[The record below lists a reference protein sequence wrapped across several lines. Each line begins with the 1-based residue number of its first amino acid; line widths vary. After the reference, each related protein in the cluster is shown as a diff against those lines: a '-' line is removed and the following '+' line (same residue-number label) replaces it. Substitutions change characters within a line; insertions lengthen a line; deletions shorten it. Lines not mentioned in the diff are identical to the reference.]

1 MRKYLYI
8 WILCC
13 IFAVSCKQKDS
24 MIKSDTTQAP
34 RADKIDKV
42 LEKHQDIRIDP
53 YYWMNDREN
62 PEVIDYL
69 ERENAYFESIMQ
81 GTKGLQEELFKE
93 MKARIKE
100 DDTSVP
106 YYYNGY
112 YYITRYETGKD
123 YPIYTRRKESMQA
136 AEEILFDVNEMAK
149 DYAYYHLGGISISPD
164 NKWAAYAVDTV
175 SRRNYTI
182 YIKNLE
188 TDEVLEE
195 NISLTTGSSTWGN
208 DNQTLFYSRKDESTL
223 RPNQIFRHSIGTAS
237 KEDELLY
244 TEEDDTFVT
253 YVYKTRS
260 RKYIVIGSSSTLSDE
275 FRILDADTPM
285 GSFTIFQERTPNL
298 EYQIEHY
305 DTDFYILTNKDNA
318 KNFKIMKTGLKQT
331 QKENWQ
337 DLIAHRSE
345 VLVEGLDLFKDYMV
359 ISERIHGLNKL
370 RILDWKGEKDYY
382 LPFESETY
390 RVNTTQNPEFNTSK
404 LRYIFTSL
412 TTPVSVMEFDMDT
425 QENEVLKEQ
434 EVLGGTFDKENYIS
448 ERLWAPA
455 RDGKK
460 IPISVVYHKN
470 TKINSQTPL
479 LQYGYGS
486 YGVTIDPSFSTIRLS
501 LLDRGFVYAIA
512 HIRGSEYLGREWYED
527 GKMLNK
533 KNTFTDFID
542 VSKFLIE
549 QEYTSS
555 SHLYAMGGSAG
566 GLLMGAIVNMEPE
579 LYKGI
584 IAQVPFVDVLTTM
597 LDDSIPLTTGEYDEW
612 GNPEDKTYY
621 DYIKSYSPYDN
632 IEKKFYPN
640 ILITTGF
647 HDSQV
652 QYWEPAK
659 WIARLR
665 ENQTGKGVLLMQ
677 TNMDTGHSGGS
688 GRFESIKEVAME
700 YSFILNLEG
709 INK

>member
-1 MRKYLYI
+1 
-8 WILCC
+8 
-13 IFAVSCKQKDS
+13 
-24 MIKSDTTQAP
+24 MIKSNITEAP
-34 RADKIDKV
+34 GADKIDKV
-42 LEKHQDIRIDP
+42 LEKHEDIRVDP

-62 PEVIDYL
+62 PEVVDYL
-69 ERENAYFESIMQ
+69 ERENAYFESVMEN
-81 GTKGLQEELFKE
+81 TKGLQEDLFKE
-93 MKARIKE
+93 MKSRIKE

-106 YYYNGY
+106 YFFNGY

-123 YPIYTRRKESMQA
+123 YPVYTRRKDSMES
-136 AEEILFDVNEMAK
+136 AEEILFDVNEMAEG
-149 DYAYYHLGGISISPD
+149 YAYYHLGGVSISPD

-188 TDEVLEE
+188 TGNVLE
-195 NISLTTGSSTWGN
+195 NAITQTTGSSTWGN
-208 DNQTLFYSRKDESTL
+208 DNKTLFYSRKDLQSL
-223 RPNQIFRHSIGTAS
+223 RPNQIFRHSVGSEAD
-237 KEDELLY
+237 EDELLY

-275 FRILDADTPM
+275 FRILDANSPM
-285 GSFTIFQERTPNL
+285 EEFTIFQERTKEL

-305 DTDFYILTNKDNA
+305 EDHFYILTNKDKA
-318 KNFKIMKTGLKQT
+318 KNFKIMKTRLEQT
-331 QKENWQ
+331 SKENWV
-337 DLIAHRSE
+337 DVIPHKKE
-345 VLVEGLDLFKDYMV
+345 VLLEGLDLFKDYMV
-359 ISERIHGLNKL
+359 ISERTNGLNEI
-370 RILDWKGEKDYY
+370 RVIEWEGQKDYY

-390 RVNTTQNPEFNTSK
+390 QVDTMQNPEFNTTK
-404 LRYIFTSL
+404 LRYAYTSL
-412 TTPVSVMEFDMDT
+412 TTPASVIEFDMGT
-425 QENEVLKEQ
+425 KEIQVLKEQ
-434 EVLGGTFDKENYIS
+434 EVLGGTFTKDNYIS
-448 ERLWAPA
+448 QRLWATA
-455 RDGKK
+455 KDGKK
-460 IPISVVYHKN
+460 IPLSMVYHKD
-470 TKINSQTPL
+470 TKINKNTPL

-486 YGVTIDPSFSTIRLS
+486 YGVTIDPSFSSIRLS
-501 LLDRGFVYAIA
+501 LLDRGFVYVIA
-512 HIRGSEYLGREWYED
+512 HIRGSEYLGRDWYED

-555 SHLYAMGGSAG
+555 EHLYAMGGSAG

-579 LYKGI
+579 LYKAI

-612 GNPEDKTYY
+612 GNPNDKAYY

-632 IEKKFYPN
+632 IEKKSYPN

-659 WIARLR
+659 WLARLR
-665 ENQTGKGVLLMQ
+665 ENQTGNGVMLMQ

-709 INK
+709 INE

>member
-1 MRKYLYI
+1 
-8 WILCC
+8 
-13 IFAVSCKQKDS
+13 
-24 MIKSDTTQAP
+24 MIKSNITEAP
-34 RADKIDKV
+34 GADKIDKV
-42 LEKHQDIRIDP
+42 LEKHEDIRVDP

-62 PEVIDYL
+62 PEVVDYL
-69 ERENAYFESIMQ
+69 ERENAYFESVMEN
-81 GTKGLQEELFKE
+81 TKGLQEDLFKE
-93 MKARIKE
+93 MKSRIKE

-106 YYYNGY
+106 YFFNGY

-123 YPIYTRRKESMQA
+123 YPVYTRRKDSMES
-136 AEEILFDVNEMAK
+136 AEEILFDVNEMAEG
-149 DYAYYHLGGISISPD
+149 YAYYHLGGVSISPD

-188 TDEVLEE
+188 TGNVLE
-195 NISLTTGSSTWGN
+195 NAITQTTGSSTWGN
-208 DNQTLFYSRKDESTL
+208 DNKTLFYSRKDLQSL
-223 RPNQIFRHSIGTAS
+223 RPNQIFRHSVGSEAD
-237 KEDELLY
+237 EDELLY

-275 FRILDADTPM
+275 FRILDANSPM
-285 GSFTIFQERTPNL
+285 EDFIIFQERTKEL

-305 DTDFYILTNKDNA
+305 EDHFYILTNKDKA
-318 KNFKIMKTGLKQT
+318 KNFKIMKTRLEQT
-331 QKENWQ
+331 SKENWV
-337 DLIAHRSE
+337 DVIPHKKE
-345 VLVEGLDLFKDYMV
+345 VLLEGLDLFKDYMV
-359 ISERIHGLNKL
+359 ISERTNGLNEI
-370 RILDWKGEKDYY
+370 RVIEWEGQKDYY

-390 RVNTTQNPEFNTSK
+390 QVDTMQNPEFNTTK
-404 LRYIFTSL
+404 LRYAYTSL
-412 TTPVSVMEFDMDT
+412 TTPASVIEFDMAT
-425 QENEVLKEQ
+425 KEIQVLKEQ
-434 EVLGGTFDKENYIS
+434 EVLGGTFTKDNYIS
-448 ERLWAPA
+448 QRLWATA
-455 RDGKK
+455 KDGKK
-460 IPISVVYHKN
+460 IPLSMVYHKD
-470 TKINSQTPL
+470 TKINKNTPL

-486 YGVTIDPSFSTIRLS
+486 YGVTIDPSFSSIRLS
-501 LLDRGFVYAIA
+501 LLDRGFVYVIA
-512 HIRGSEYLGREWYED
+512 HIRGSEYLGRDWYED

-555 SHLYAMGGSAG
+555 EHLYAMGGSAG

-579 LYKGI
+579 LYKAI

-612 GNPEDKTYY
+612 GNPNDKAYY

-632 IEKKFYPN
+632 IEKKSYPN

-659 WIARLR
+659 WLARLR
-665 ENQTGKGVLLMQ
+665 ENQTGNGVMLMQ

-709 INK
+709 INE

>member
-1 MRKYLYI
+1 
-8 WILCC
+8 
-13 IFAVSCKQKDS
+13 
-24 MIKSDTTQAP
+24 MIKSDAISAP

-42 LEKHQDIRIDP
+42 LEKHGDIRVDP

-69 ERENAYFESIMQ
+69 ERENAYFESVMES
-81 GTKGLQEELFKE
+81 TKGLQDVLFKE
-93 MKARIKE
+93 MKSRIKE

-106 YYYNGY
+106 YFYNGY
-112 YYITRYETGKD
+112 YYVTRYETGKD
-123 YPIYTRRKESMQA
+123 YPIYTRRKASMDA
-136 AEEILFDVNEMAK
+136 PEEILFDVNKMAK

-188 TDEVLEE
+188 TDEVLE
-195 NISLTTGSSTWGN
+195 NAITQTTGSSTWGN
-208 DNQTLFYSRKDESTL
+208 DNKTLFYSRKDAETL
-223 RPNQIFRHSIGTAS
+223 RPNQIFRHNVGAKSI
-237 KEDELLY
+237 EDELLY
-244 TEEDDTFVT
+244 TEEDDTYVT

-275 FRILDADTPM
+275 FRILNADTPREEF
-285 GSFTIFQERTPNL
+285 SIFQERTPDL

-305 DTDFYILTNKDNA
+305 NDHFYILTNKDKA
-318 KNFKIMKTGLKQT
+318 KNFKIMKTDLDKT
-331 QKENWQ
+331 TKEHWQ
-337 DLIAHRSE
+337 ELIPHRE
-345 VLVEGLDLFKDYMV
+345 DVLVEGLDLFKDYMV
-359 ISERIHGLNKL
+359 ISERTEGLTKL
-370 RILDWKGEKDYY
+370 RILDWEGNRDFY

-390 RVNTTQNPEFNTSK
+390 RANTTQNPEFNTSK
-404 LRYIFTSL
+404 LRYVYTSL
-412 TTPVSVMEFDMDT
+412 TTPSSVMEFDMDT
-425 QENEVLKEQ
+425 EENEVLKEQ
-434 EVLGGTFDKENYIS
+434 EVLGGTFDKDNYVS
-448 ERLWAPA
+448 HRLWAPA

-460 IPISVVYHKN
+460 IPLSMVYHKN
-470 TKINSQTPL
+470 TKLNKDTPL

-486 YGVTIDPSFSTIRLS
+486 YGVTVDPSFSSIRLS
-501 LLDRGFVYAIA
+501 LLDRGFVYVIA

-542 VSKFLIE
+542 VSKYLIDE
-549 QEYTSS
+549 GYTSS
-555 SHLYAMGGSAG
+555 EHLYAMGGSAG

-579 LYKGI
+579 LYKGV

-597 LDDSIPLTTGEYDEW
+597 LDDTIPLTTGEYDEW
-612 GNPEDKTYY
+612 GNPNDKEYY

-632 IEKKFYPN
+632 IEKKDYPN

-665 ENQTGKGVLLMQ
+665 ENQIGKGVLLMQ

-700 YSFILNLEG
+700 YSFMLNLEE
-709 INK
+709 IYK